1 MAYVGC
7 WGQWFFSILSCPMLV
22 EQHLVVYSR
31 TNLLCHRT
39 SFLLVFHEVRRLQ
52 LFLTLQSSVVFHPSY
67 RRCAQTVL
75 TFFSEL
81 HIQLCNVFVLFSANL
96 VANSFFLTH
105 LYYSRVASYL
115 KYQHFSGV
123 RYLYCPCFR
132 SIKETR
138 KDTRKPNIKTG
149 FTVNSLL
156 LRNVFNIPIRNWL
169 ARLILRLISALWPTV
184 VIFCYQTSKIDKFIY
199 TFEYVCVHC

>member
-1 MAYVGC
+1 MIFNVFLRTHGLR
-7 WGQWFFSILSCPMLV
+7 GLLRPMIFLHSVLSNSSWAASGSVQPH
-22 EQHLVVYSR
+22 Q
-31 TNLLCHRT
+31 CHRT
-39 SFLLVFHEVRRLQ
+39 IFLLVFHEVRRRQ
-52 LFLTLQSSVVFHPSY
+52 PFLTLQSSVVFHPSY

-96 VANSFFLTH
+96 VANSFLLTH
-105 LYYSRVASYL
+105 FHYSPVASCL

-149 FTVNSLL
+149 FYSQ
-156 LRNVFNIPIRNWL
+156 L
-169 ARLILRLISALWPTV
+169 AAASQC
-184 VIFCYQTSKIDKFIY
+184 F
-199 TFEYVCVHC
+199 